1 VTGDLDTLIP
11 QPRRV
16 PFRGREVEVHPL
28 RLNQVSAFAS
38 ATKGIIGRALLAAQL
53 LEEGQSLSVG
63 AVIYDALETDMDSL
77 VRALALVTGESEA
90 EIGEA
95 TMPEVIDLV
104 EAVVEVNHDF
114 FARRLPAV
122 LERLRP
128 LVPAPK
134 PSTAPAPAATT
145 EPAADGSTSPST
157 SSSTDTGSETS

>member
-1 VTGDLDTLIP
+1 MTGDLDTLIP

-77 VRALALVTGESEA
+77 VRALALVTGEPEA
-90 EIGEA
+90 DIGEA

-114 FARRLPAV
+114 FARRLPAA

-134 PSTAPAPAATT
+134 PSAAPAQATT
-145 EPAADGSTSPST
+145 EPPADGSTSPST